1 MTFVSVIIALIL
13 EQFRPL
19 PHHNPVYAALDA
31 AIHGLERNM
40 NAGERRHGVIAWW
53 ILMGVTFVVVAAVDF
68 TAKRFGFAFELLV
81 SVAVLFLTLGFRQFS
96 HPFTEIQT
104 ALDAGNLPQAR
115 LTLGNW
121 MSETYPDFVADKL
134 SAGEV
139 ARYAIERALMLS
151 HRHVFGVFFWYVLL
165 GPTGAVLYRLAH
177 YTARIWSREEQGEF
191 GAFAQRAFE
200 FIDWVPVRLTA
211 IGFAIVGNFEDAMY
225 GWRNY
230 ASRWRDPLAG
240 VVLAAGGGA
249 LGVRLGGGR
258 ENPIEQH
265 AVEVGG
271 ADNEANAFDVQPGVD
286 VEPAHLRSAVGLV
299 WRAMVLWVLLLL
311 LVSIAKWTA

>member
-1 MTFVSVIIALIL
+1 MTFVSVIIALIF

-19 PHHNPVYAALDA
+19 PHGNPVYAALDA

-53 ILMGVTFVVVAAVDF
+53 ILMGTTFVVMMAIQWGVG
-68 TAKRFGFAFELLV
+68 RLGFGPSLLL
-81 SVAVLFLTLGFRQFS
+81 SVCVLFLTLGFRQFS

-104 ALDAGNLPQAR
+104 ALDAGNLAHAR
-115 LTLGNW
+115 QTLGNW
-121 MSETYPDFVADKL
+121 MSETYPDFAADKL

-165 GPTGAVLYRLAH
+165 GPTGAVLYRLSH
-177 YTARIWSREEQGEF
+177 YTARVWSQDAQGEF
-191 GAFAQRAFE
+191 AAFAQRIFGW
-200 FIDWVPVRLTA
+200 IDWVPVRLTA
-211 IGFAIVGNFEDAMY
+211 IGFAIVGNFEDAMF

-271 ADNEANAFDVQPGVD
+271 ADSETITFDLQPGVD

-311 LVSIAKWTA
+311 LLSIASWTS